1 MLAAMGHNYHPAMH
15 IAGPHMIVPAGKF
28 VDPTI
33 YAHTSDTT
41 TTTRKRKEN
50 TCQEVKLSSFSKLL

>member
-28 VDPTI
+28 EDLVI
-33 YAHTSDTT
+33 YARTS
-41 TTTRKRKEN
+41 E
-50 TCQEVKLSSFSKLL
+50 CGSYQPSWQFLIM